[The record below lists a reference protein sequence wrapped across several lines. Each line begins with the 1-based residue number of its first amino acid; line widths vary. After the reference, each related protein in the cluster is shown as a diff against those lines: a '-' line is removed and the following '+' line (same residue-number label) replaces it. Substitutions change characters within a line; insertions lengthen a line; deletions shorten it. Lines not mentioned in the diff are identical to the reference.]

1 MIQYGVDSEVRMMD
15 FAAIVKR
22 TSEPPDWLSHIAAS
36 MPPSM

>member
-22 TSEPPDWLSHIAAS
+22 TSELPDW
-36 MPPSM
+36 P